1 MKLHIGG
8 KQPHPDW
15 KILDVEPRPEVDFVC
30 DAADLSQFPDE
41 SISAIYAS
49 HVLEHFYYGL
59 NYELSLVLME
69 WFRVLAPTGQLMIS
83 VPNLQTLC
91 WLYCDPKNTKE
102 ERFALM
108 RMLFGGQVNEY
119 DVHKVGLDADIL
131 AGFLSDV
138 GFANM
143 QIIDEFHLFQ
153 DCSALR
159 WKGQL
164 ISLNVIVTK

>member
-91 WLYCDPKNTKE
+91 WLYCDLQNTKE
-102 ERFALM
+102 EKGWLCGR
-108 RMLFGGQVNEY
+108 
-119 DVHKVGLDADIL
+119 
-131 AGFLSDV
+131 

-143 QIIDEFHLFQ
+143 QPVNELHLFQ

-164 ISLNVIVTK
+164 ISLNGIINK